1 MIGFGPG
8 GKTFS
13 WVNLARALALWLGIC
28 ATPVGAQITNEAGAP
43 YLVLRGSI
51 TQSACNLA
59 PALDS
64 LGGSLVVNLPALQTT
79 FLLDTPFS
87 PIAPLKLRFTLSDSS
102 LACLNALGGASNQ
115 IVFDSAFA
123 AVAPRSGL
131 LRNSAILR
139 PAQNVLVQL
148 GLIGADGVFTPLDLN
163 QPQALNKAINFQAN
177 GASANLGLNL
187 GMRYVAERFVSEQ
200 LAVVGSFNPGASD
213 VTAGNVSV
221 YLPFVLSLK

>member
-1 MIGFGPG
+1 MICFGPG

-13 WVNLARALALWLGIC
+13 WVDHARALALWLGIC
-28 ATPVGAQITNEAGAP
+28 TAPVLAQNANPAGAP
-43 YLVLRGSI
+43 YLVLRGAI

-59 PALDS
+59 PVLDS
-64 LGGSLVVNLPALQTT
+64 LGDTLVVNLPALQTT

-87 PIAPLKLRFTLSDSS
+87 PVAPLKLRFNLSDNS
-102 LACLNALGGASNQ
+102 LGCLNALGGISNQ
-115 IVFDSAFA
+115 IVFDAAFA

-131 LRNSAILR
+131 LRNSATLR

-163 QPQALNKAINFQAN
+163 QPQALNKAMNLQAN
-177 GASANLGLNL
+177 AASANPGLNL
-187 GMRYVAERFVSEQ
+187 GMRYVAARFVSEQ
-200 LAVVGSFNPGASD
+200 YANVGSFNPGASD